1 MILLFIIMHFLV
13 YKTRLWLHL
22 WMSVSFS
29 GLSSEFVDAML
40 KMFIGPLVPVFFW
53 TPQVPSII
61 FTLEK
66 KDKIKGIQPF
76 TFLDYFWVGIT
87 ILLVII
93 DFSAR
98 VGLWFDWVGQK
109 TNNCVFWNPLID
121 FLLSF
126 IIHASLD
133 SCLLLISL
141 RANQWL
147 HLWIDFLFY
156 LRLEGTGHV
165 FNVFSALV
173 HFTFL
178 F

>member
-66 KDKIKGIQPF
+66 KDKIKGIQPSA
-76 TFLDYFWVGIT
+76 FLSYFWVGIT
-87 ILLVII
+87 ILLVVI
-93 DFSAR
+93 DLSTR
-98 VGLWFDWVGQK
+98 VGLWFYWVGQK
-109 TNNCVFWNPLID
+109 TNNCVFLKLAYWFLTEFYNTCLSRFMSSTD
-121 FLLSF
+121 FS
-126 IIHASLD
+126 
-133 SCLLLISL
+133 
-141 RANQWL
+141 
-147 HLWIDFLFY
+147 
-156 LRLEGTGHV
+156 
-165 FNVFSALV
+165 
-173 HFTFL
+173 
-178 F
+178 